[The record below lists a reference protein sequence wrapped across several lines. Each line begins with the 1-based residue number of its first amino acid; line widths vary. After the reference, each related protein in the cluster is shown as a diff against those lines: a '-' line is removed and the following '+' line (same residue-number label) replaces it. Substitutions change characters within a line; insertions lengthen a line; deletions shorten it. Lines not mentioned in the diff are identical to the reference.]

1 LEFEGLRL
9 TAQTQ
14 TGRPVRELDF
24 STGDYWFARV
34 RRHAW
39 CLWDTLAKKASQ
51 PQHCYTP
58 MGGGQSLTIGLTHLE
73 QFAWVGGMSASV
85 AKREFV
91 LGGVINDPK
100 VANRQ
105 LKLLWFACG
114 KSYGLRRPVIERL
127 EDSTGR
133 LTV

>member
-1 LEFEGLRL
+1 
-9 TAQTQ
+9 
-14 TGRPVRELDF
+14 
-24 STGDYWFARV
+24 
-34 RRHAW
+34 
-39 CLWDTLAKKASQ
+39 
-51 PQHCYTP
+51 

-91 LGGVINDPK
+91 LGGVINGPK

-114 KSYGLRRPVIERL
+114 KSDGLMRPKTCPRN
-127 EDSTGR
+127 GR
-133 LTV
+133 EFQVDATTRICQRWFMLGENENQFSLTRAALSIGGRAKSKLL

>member
-1 LEFEGLRL
+1 
-9 TAQTQ
+9 
-14 TGRPVRELDF
+14 
-24 STGDYWFARV
+24 
-34 RRHAW
+34 
-39 CLWDTLAKKASQ
+39 
-51 PQHCYTP
+51 

-91 LGGVINDPK
+91 LGGVINGPK

-114 KSYGLRRPVIERL
+114 KSDGLMRPNEEMDKALTEHGVRHTFVPMEGGHEWNVWRRGL
-127 EDSTGR
+127 EEFLPLVFTDR
-133 LTV
+133 K

>member
-1 LEFEGLRL
+1 L
-9 TAQTQ
+9 TAQADLFGNLISRQ
-14 TGRPVRELDF
+14 AITGSLGFVDMR
-24 STGDYWFARV
+24 
-34 RRHAW
+34 W

-91 LGGVINDPK
+91 LVKGSEMTMKG
-100 VANRQ
+100 
-105 LKLLWFACG
+105 
-114 KSYGLRRPVIERL
+114 S
-127 EDSTGR
+127 
-133 LTV
+133 